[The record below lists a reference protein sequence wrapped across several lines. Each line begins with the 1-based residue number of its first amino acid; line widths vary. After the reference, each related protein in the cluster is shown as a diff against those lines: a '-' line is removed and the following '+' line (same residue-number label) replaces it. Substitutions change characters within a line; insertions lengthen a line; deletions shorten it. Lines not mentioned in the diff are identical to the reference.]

1 MVENPRPAFYNK
13 LVPQRGNTHGR
24 QSAMMQFSGLFSS
37 AAAAAV
43 NSGFWRQNGVSMV
56 MTLLAAAVL
65 GVSLVLA
72 IRTTSR

>member
-1 MVENPRPAFYNK
+1 
-13 LVPQRGNTHGR
+13 
-24 QSAMMQFSGLFSS
+24 MMQFFGLFSS

-43 NSGFWRQNGVSMV
+43 MGSGFWRQNGVSVV

>member
-1 MVENPRPAFYNK
+1 
-13 LVPQRGNTHGR
+13 
-24 QSAMMQFSGLFSS
+24 MMQFSGLFSS

-43 NSGFWRQNGVSMV
+43 SSGFWRQNGVSVV